1 MNFIAQILALLFSL
15 SSLSSS
21 SDACHNDKTLIR
33 SSFSVDLI
41 HRDSVFSPFYNSSL
55 SRSQIIMK
63 AARRS
68 VSRIKHFRDRT
79 GGGGNGAVIT
89 PNRGD
94 YLMKMFM
101 GTPLVELHAAAD
113 TGSDLVWVP
122 CLPCGGCDPQNAFDP
137 AKSSTFMV
145 LTCDS
150 QPCASLPR
158 HSCGNSNQCRYF
170 YKYGDQSFSTG
181 DLATDTI
188 NFGNAVSSPS
198 TVIGCGHDNQ
208 FEDNTGIAGLGGGP
222 LSLISQLGDQIRHKF
237 SYCLLPFSSNTNSK
251 LKFGDEATTSS
262 SPNNDDA
269 IVSTPLFTKTPT
281 TFYYVNLEG
290 VTVGHKTVQ
299 TGQTGGNIV
308 IDSGTTLTVL
318 ESGFYS
324 ELRDAVREAVG
335 VEPVTNPPDPLDLC
349 FRYESEMGEGLEFVL
364 HFTNADMRLHSG
376 NMFSIEDDLL
386 CLLVIPS
393 DSISILGNIAQ
404 INFQVAFDLA
414 EQKVSFAPADCTAI

>member
-1 MNFIAQILALLFSL
+1 MMNFNAQFLPLLFSL
-15 SSLSSS
+15 SILTSSE
-21 SDACHNDKTLIR
+21 ACHDHKTLI
-33 SSFSVDLI
+33 SSFSIDLI

-55 SRSQIIMK
+55 SHSQIIMK

-68 VSRIKHFRDRT
+68 ASRLKHFQ
-79 GGGGNGAVIT
+79 GGGGGGAVIT

-94 YLMKMFM
+94 YLMKMLL

-137 AKSSTFMV
+137 SKSSTFNV
-145 LTCDS
+145 LPCDS
-150 QPCASLPR
+150 QPCGSLPR
-158 HSCGNSNQCRYF
+158 QSCGDSNQCRYF
-170 YKYGDQSFSTG
+170 YKYGDQSFTTG

-188 NFGNAVSSPS
+188 NFGSAVSVSSPS

-222 LSLISQLGDQIRHKF
+222 LSLISQLGDEINHKF
-237 SYCLLPFSSNTNSK
+237 SYCLLPFSSSTTSK
-251 LKFGDEATTSS
+251 LKFGDQL
-262 SPNNDDA
+262 NNVNGDA
-269 IVSTPLFTKTPT
+269 AASTPLFTKTPT

-299 TGQTGGNIV
+299 TGQTGGNII

-335 VEPVTNPPDPLDLC
+335 VEPVTNPPEPLDLC
-349 FRYESEMGEGLEFVL
+349 FRYEPEMEQGVEFVL
-364 HFTNADMRLHSG
+364 HFTDNADLRLHRG
-376 NMFSIEDDLL
+376 NMFTVKDDLL

-404 INFQVAFDLA
+404 INFQVAFDLV
-414 EQKVSFAPADCTAI
+414 QNKVSFAPADCTAI

>member
-1 MNFIAQILALLFSL
+1 
-15 SSLSSS
+15 
-21 SDACHNDKTLIR
+21 
-33 SSFSVDLI
+33 
-41 HRDSVFSPFYNSSL
+41 
-55 SRSQIIMK
+55 MK

-269 IVSTPLFTKTPT
+269 IVSTPLFTKTRQPFT
-281 TFYYVNLEG
+281 MSISKC
-290 VTVGHKTVQ
+290 HRWAQ
-299 TGQTGGNIV
+299 
-308 IDSGTTLTVL
+308 DCSD
-318 ESGFYS
+318 S

-335 VEPVTNPPDPLDLC
+335 VEPVTKPPDPLDLC
-349 FRYESEMGEGLEFVL
+349 FRYESEM
-364 HFTNADMRLHSG
+364 RR
-376 NMFSIEDDLL
+376 
-386 CLLVIPS
+386 S

-414 EQKVSFAPADCTAI
+414 EQK